1 MQKVIK
7 KHFKKQDLLVRWNKN
22 AVLTSEL
29 GLYTRNA
36 FTVEYYTQP
45 AEYELDALRLTEEPN
60 ENEDGSDGSDGLEYD
75 KWESRSSL
83 SEDCMEA
90 GDGW

>member
-22 AVLTSEL
+22 AVLTLEV

-45 AEYELDALRLTEEPN
+45 AEYELDALSLTEEPN
-60 ENEDGSDGSDGLEYD
+60 EIEDGSDGLKYD
-75 KWESRSSL
+75 KWETRSSL
-83 SEDCMEA
+83 SEDLTEA